1 MTKLL
6 ERIGAWITVIADWIV
21 AEPYKA
27 PRQESAPAAEPVQE
41 HGPAR
46 EPSGPWHTLPG
57 GVIELGSTGFLIRHR
72 PGVTVAEFVLES
84 PEGRTMFTAGP
95 GFLLPL
101 KQAAERCAA
110 ERAEFAEQVGTGG
123 TGDAVATMMV
133 RFRSLS

>member
-1 MTKLL
+1 MHKLF
-6 ERIGAWITVIADWIV
+6 ERIGAWLTAAADWIV
-21 AEPYKA
+21 AEPVKPARPA
-27 PRQESAPAAEPVQE
+27 PEPEPEQPPAAE
-41 HGPAR
+41 HLA
-46 EPSGPWHTLPG
+46 GPWHTLSG

-110 ERAEFAEQVGTGG
+110 ERAEFAEHVGTGG

>member
-1 MTKLL
+1 MHKLF
-6 ERIGAWITVIADWIV
+6 ERIGAWLTAAADWIV
-21 AEPYKA
+21 AEPVKTA
-27 PRQESAPAAEPVQE
+27 RREPDHEPEQPPAAEPLT
-41 HGPAR
+41 
-46 EPSGPWHTLPG
+46 GPWHTLPG
-57 GVIELGSTGFLIRHR
+57 GVIELGGTGFLIRHR

-110 ERAEFAEQVGTGG
+110 ERAEFAEQVGAGG
-123 TGDAVATMMV
+123 TGDAVATMMT